1 MNIRLYTAMNGIL
14 QSVGVFLYRGR
25 QCQLGN
31 MQIKKIIIKIMLETE
46 DHGRNCVVTL
56 EEKKKIYPP

>member
-1 MNIRLYTAMNGIL
+1 MNIRLYTAMNGVL
-14 QSVGVFLYRGR
+14 QSVRVSLYRGR

-46 DHGRNCVVTL
+46 DQNCVVTL
-56 EEKKKIYPP
+56 EEKKKVYPP